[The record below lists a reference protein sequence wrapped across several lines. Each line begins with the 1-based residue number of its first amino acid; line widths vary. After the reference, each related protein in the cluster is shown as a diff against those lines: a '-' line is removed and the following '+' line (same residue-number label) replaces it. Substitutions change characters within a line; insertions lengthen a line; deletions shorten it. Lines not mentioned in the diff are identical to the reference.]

1 MQKQSLDYQIN
12 GVGKDVVLLH
22 GFLESPIIWEEFLQ
36 VADGD
41 FRSIN
46 VHIPN
51 HHSSNASLYFN
62 DLTEQAEILY
72 HTLIEANV
80 QSPILIGHSLGGYL
94 ALAFI
99 NKYPE
104 FTSGIALVNS
114 TCLADTNEQKKRRTR
129 AINLVEK
136 HPNAFISMAI
146 KNLFQEAHLKKHSIA
161 IIKLI
166 ATANKLPIPAIQAS
180 LTAMR
185 DRTDTSEALR
195 NFDKKKLFIYGQ
207 YDPLIS
213 LEASEKAINKSNC
226 PSIAL
231 NAGHMSWLENK
242 EKLQEVL
249 LEFINK
255 Q

>member
-1 MQKQSLDYQIN
+1 MQKQPLDYIIN
-12 GVGKDVVLLH
+12 GTGKDVVFLH
-22 GFLESPIIWEEFLQ
+22 GFLESPIIWEEMIK
-36 VADGD
+36 VADGN

-46 VHIPN
+46 IHLPN
-51 HHSSNASLYFN
+51 HDSSNTSLYSK
-62 DLTEQAEILY
+62 DLSHQTELLY
-72 HTLIEANV
+72 HTLIEAKA

-136 HPNAFISMAI
+136 HPSAFISMAV
-146 KNLFQEAHLKKHSIA
+146 KNLFHKTHLEHHKIA
-161 IIKLI
+161 INRLI
-166 ATANKLPIPAIQAS
+166 DKAKTIPIPSIQAS
-180 LTAMR
+180 LAAMR
-185 DRTDTSEALR
+185 DRTDTSESLR
-195 NFDKKKLFIYGQ
+195 NFDKKKLFIYGKK
-207 YDPLIS
+207 DPLIS

>member
-99 NKYPE
+99 DRYPE
-104 FTSGIALVNS
+104 FASGIALVNS
-114 TCLADTNEQKKRRTR
+114 SCLDDTIEQKKRRTR
-129 AINLVEK
+129 
-136 HPNAFISMAI
+136 
-146 KNLFQEAHLKKHSIA
+146 
-161 IIKLI
+161 
-166 ATANKLPIPAIQAS
+166 
-180 LTAMR
+180 
-185 DRTDTSEALR
+185 
-195 NFDKKKLFIYGQ
+195 
-207 YDPLIS
+207 
-213 LEASEKAINKSNC
+213 
-226 PSIAL
+226 
-231 NAGHMSWLENK
+231 
-242 EKLQEVL
+242 
-249 LEFINK
+249 
-255 Q
+255 